1 MYMVRKNLCCDC
13 KARKKLGYVIYKE
26 GSEPLTKLWCKAC
39 KRERTFFGDE
49 LIGFPSVASVSEAE
63 RIVVQELKKLVV
75 GRESGY
81 YIETARD
88 FLFLEEL
95 SSDMLE
101 GESLSEKL
109 KFFIESVKE

>member
-26 GSEPLTKLWCKAC
+26 GSEPITKLWCKAC

-49 LIGFPSVASVSEAE
+49 LISFPSVASVSEVE
-63 RIVVQELKKLVV
+63 RLVVQELKKLVT
-75 GRESGY
+75 GRDSGY

-88 FLFLEEL
+88 FLCLVEL
-95 SSDMLE
+95 APETLE